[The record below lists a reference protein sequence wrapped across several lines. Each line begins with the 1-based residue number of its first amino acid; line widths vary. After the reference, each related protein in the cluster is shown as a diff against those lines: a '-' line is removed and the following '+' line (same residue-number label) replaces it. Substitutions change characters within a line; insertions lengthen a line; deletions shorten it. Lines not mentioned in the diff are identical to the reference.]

1 MGEIMLLQ
9 GQMLNMGEA
18 TFKLNECNMS
28 ALTCRLFEI
37 ETFSILT
44 S

>member
-1 MGEIMLLQ
+1 MLLQ
-9 GQMLNMGEA
+9 GQMLSMGEA

-28 ALTCRLFEI
+28 VFTCRLFEI
-37 ETFSILT
+37 ETSSILT